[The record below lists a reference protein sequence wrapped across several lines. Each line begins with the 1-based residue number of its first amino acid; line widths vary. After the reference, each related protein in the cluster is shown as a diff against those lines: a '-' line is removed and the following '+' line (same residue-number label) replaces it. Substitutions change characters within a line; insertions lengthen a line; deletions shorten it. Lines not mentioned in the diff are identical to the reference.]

1 MACNAT
7 VRSHVPSVKFLDLLH
22 FLPYNRINR
31 GNTRHSVKEYGEG
44 YIRKIMEKKG
54 VLTKI
59 LAIVGTVLVWF
70 PILAP
75 VLLSVAVIIKE
86 RMFRFDYLMPAE
98 LFPAALVGGGL
109 LIWAALRARSR
120 RRLIGW
126 GLGIAVGLLVGGQ
139 VLAVVTGLASG
150 ETEPTGWWW
159 ALVLASIVV
168 YSLALVVIGVGGV
181 LLLRDLFKPPRSPT
195 GSL

>member
-1 MACNAT
+1 
-7 VRSHVPSVKFLDLLH
+7 
-22 FLPYNRINR
+22 
-31 GNTRHSVKEYGEG
+31 
-44 YIRKIMEKKG
+44 MEKKG

-70 PILAP
+70 PILTP

-98 LFPAALVGGGL
+98 LFPATLVGGGL
-109 LIWAALRARSR
+109 LIWAALRRRSR

-126 GLGIAVGLLVGGQ
+126 GFGIAVGLLLGGQ
-139 VLAVVTGLASG
+139 MLALVTGLASG
-150 ETEPTGWWW
+150 ETEPAGWWW

-181 LLLRDLFKPPRSPT
+181 LLLRDLFKPSRFPT
-195 GSL
+195 ESF

>member
-1 MACNAT
+1 
-7 VRSHVPSVKFLDLLH
+7 
-22 FLPYNRINR
+22 
-31 GNTRHSVKEYGEG
+31 
-44 YIRKIMEKKG
+44 MEKKG

-75 VLLSVAVIIKE
+75 VLLSVAVIITE

-98 LFPAALVGGGL
+98 LFPATLVGGGL

-150 ETEPTGWWW
+150 ETEAAGWWW

-181 LLLRDLFKPPRSPT
+181 LLLRDLFKPSRLPT
-195 GSL
+195 ESL

>member
-1 MACNAT
+1 M
-7 VRSHVPSVKFLDLLH
+7 D
-22 FLPYNRINR
+22 
-31 GNTRHSVKEYGEG
+31 
-44 YIRKIMEKKG
+44 KKG
-54 VLTKI
+54 VLTKT
-59 LAIVGTVLVWF
+59 LVFVGTVLVWF

-75 VLLSVAVIIKE
+75 VLLSVAVIITE

-109 LIWAALRARSR
+109 LVWATLRARSR
-120 RRLIGW
+120 RRLVGW
-126 GLGIAVGLLVGGQ
+126 SFGIAVGLLVGGQ

-181 LLLRDLFKPPRSPT
+181 LLLRDLFKTPRSPT
-195 GSL
+195 ESL

>member
-1 MACNAT
+1 
-7 VRSHVPSVKFLDLLH
+7 
-22 FLPYNRINR
+22 
-31 GNTRHSVKEYGEG
+31 
-44 YIRKIMEKKG
+44 MENKG
-54 VLTKI
+54 VFTKI
-59 LAIVGTVLVWF
+59 LAIVGTVIMWF

-98 LFPAALVGGGL
+98 LFPAVLVGGGL

-139 VLAVVTGLASG
+139 VLAVVIGLASG
-150 ETEPTGWWW
+150 ETEPVGWWW

-168 YSLALVVIGVGGV
+168 SSLVLVFIGVGGL
-181 LLLRDLFKPPRSPT
+181 LLLRDLFKP
-195 GSL
+195 SLLTTEIH

>member
-1 MACNAT
+1 
-7 VRSHVPSVKFLDLLH
+7 
-22 FLPYNRINR
+22 
-31 GNTRHSVKEYGEG
+31 
-44 YIRKIMEKKG
+44 MEKKG

-59 LAIVGTVLVWF
+59 LAIVGTMLVWF

-75 VLLSVAVIIKE
+75 VLLSVAVIITE

-98 LFPAALVGGGL
+98 LFPATLVGGGL

-150 ETEPTGWWW
+150 ETEPAGWWW
-159 ALVLASIVV
+159 ALVLASIVI
-168 YSLALVVIGVGGV
+168 YTLALVVIGVGGV
-181 LLLRDLFKPPRSPT
+181 LLLRDLFKPSRLPT
-195 GSL
+195 ESL

>member
-1 MACNAT
+1 
-7 VRSHVPSVKFLDLLH
+7 
-22 FLPYNRINR
+22 
-31 GNTRHSVKEYGEG
+31 
-44 YIRKIMEKKG
+44 MEKKG
-54 VLTKI
+54 VLSKV
-59 LAIVGTVLVWF
+59 LAIVGTVLVWL

-75 VLLSVAVIIKE
+75 VLLSVVLVITE
-86 RMFRFDYLMPAE
+86 REFRFDYLMPAE
-98 LFPAALVGGGL
+98 LFPATLVGGGL
-109 LIWAALRARSR
+109 LIWAALRAHSR

-195 GSL
+195 ERS

>member
-1 MACNAT
+1 
-7 VRSHVPSVKFLDLLH
+7 
-22 FLPYNRINR
+22 
-31 GNTRHSVKEYGEG
+31 
-44 YIRKIMEKKG
+44 MEKKG

-98 LFPAALVGGGL
+98 LFPATLVGGGL

-150 ETEPTGWWW
+150 ETEPAGWWW

-181 LLLRDLFKPPRSPT
+181 LLLRDLFKPSRLST
-195 GSL
+195 ESL

>member
-1 MACNAT
+1 
-7 VRSHVPSVKFLDLLH
+7 
-22 FLPYNRINR
+22 
-31 GNTRHSVKEYGEG
+31 
-44 YIRKIMEKKG
+44 MEKKG

-59 LAIVGTVLVWF
+59 LAIVGTVFVWF

-86 RMFRFDYLMPAE
+86 HTFLFDYLMPAE
-98 LFPAALVGGGL
+98 LFPAILVGGGL

-150 ETEPTGWWW
+150 ETEPAGWWW
-159 ALVLASIVV
+159 ALVLASIVI
-168 YSLALVVIGVGGV
+168 YTLALVVIGVGGV
-181 LLLRDLFKPPRSPT
+181 LLLRDLFKPSRLPT
-195 GSL
+195 ESL

>member
-1 MACNAT
+1 M
-7 VRSHVPSVKFLDLLH
+7 LQQ
-22 FLPYNRINR
+22 
-31 GNTRHSVKEYGEG
+31 
-44 YIRKIMEKKG
+44 MEKKG

-59 LAIVGTVLVWF
+59 LAIVGTVLVWL

-86 RMFRFDYLMPAE
+86 HTFQFDYLMPAE
-98 LFPAALVGGGL
+98 LFPATLVGGGL

-126 GLGIAVGLLVGGQ
+126 GLGIALGLLVGGQ

-150 ETEPTGWWW
+150 ETKPAGWWW

-168 YSLALVVIGVGGV
+168 YSLAIVVIGVGGV
-181 LLLRDLFKPPRSPT
+181 LLLRDLFKPS
-195 GSL
+195 

>member
-1 MACNAT
+1 
-7 VRSHVPSVKFLDLLH
+7 
-22 FLPYNRINR
+22 
-31 GNTRHSVKEYGEG
+31 
-44 YIRKIMEKKG
+44 MEKKG

-98 LFPAALVGGGL
+98 LFPATLVGGGL

-120 RRLIGW
+120 RGIIGW
-126 GLGIAVGLLVGGQ
+126 GLGSAVGLLVGGQ
-139 VLAVVTGLASG
+139 ALAVATGLASG
-150 ETEPTGWWW
+150 ETEPAGWWW

-181 LLLRDLFKPPRSPT
+181 LLLRDLFKPSRLST
-195 GSL
+195 ESL